1 MRPWFLAAPALLLF
15 LAVPDFADSYKQM
28 QKDTNQ
34 QVKDMY
40 KEQKES
46 KAALGKANQE
56 LSNEQDKGWHKYLKE
71 QDQPDKAWNK
81 ATKQEQKSFRKWWS
95 KRDASPENH

>member
-1 MRPWFLAAPALLLF
+1 MRLRFLIAPMILSCFATLG
-15 LAVPDFADSYKQM
+15 FADSYKQM
-28 QKDTNQ
+28 EKDTNQ

-46 KAALGKANQE
+46 NVAARKESQE
-56 LSNEQDKGWHKYLKE
+56 LNNEQDKGWHQFLKE
-71 QDQPDKAWNK
+71 QDKPDKAWNK

-95 KRDASPENH
+95 KHEN

>member
-1 MRPWFLAAPALLLF
+1 MRQWLFAAPALLLV
-15 LAVPDFADSYKQM
+15 LAAPGFADSYKQM

-46 KAALGKANQE
+46 KDAMRKANQE
-56 LSNEQDKGWHKYLKE
+56 LNNEQDKGWHQYLKE
-71 QDQPDKAWNK
+71 QDIPDKAWNK
-81 ATKQEQKSFRKWWS
+81 ATKQEQKDFRKWWS
-95 KRDASPENH
+95 KREGS